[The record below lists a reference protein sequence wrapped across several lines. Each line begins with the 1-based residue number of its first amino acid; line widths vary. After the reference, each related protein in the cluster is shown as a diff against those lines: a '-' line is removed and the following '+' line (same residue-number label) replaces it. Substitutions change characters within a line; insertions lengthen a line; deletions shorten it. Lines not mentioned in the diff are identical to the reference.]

1 MAAGKKG
8 TTTTLAVIGNPN
20 DADSLYHHMKRFL
33 EYQAVMNY
41 SPRTIANRE
50 MYLRYFI
57 QWSEDRGL
65 HRPNEITRPILE
77 SYQRALY
84 QHRKKNG
91 EPLSV
96 MSQNGRMVPIR
107 ALFKWLVRQH
117 VLLYNPASD
126 LEFPRA
132 EKRLPKSILT
142 ESDVETIL
150 NLTDITTPLGLR
162 DRAILETLYSTGI
175 RRLELIGLKWSV
187 VDYERGTLFIDQ
199 GKGKKDRMIPIGERA
214 LQWIYKYQY
223 EGRPALTLG
232 QDDGS
237 LFVNHL
243 GEALSPNGL
252 SGLVHNYIKQ
262 ADIGKSGSCHLF
274 RHTCATLML
283 ENGADIRFI
292 QALLGHAKLETTGIY
307 TQVSIRQLKK
317 IHSMTHPAKAERDK
331 NQDKDKTQET
341 KDVC

>member
-1 MAAGKKG
+1 
-8 TTTTLAVIGNPN
+8 
-20 DADSLYHHMKRFL
+20 
-33 EYQAVMNY
+33 
-41 SPRTIANRE
+41 
-50 MYLRYFI
+50 
-57 QWSEDRGL
+57 
-65 HRPNEITRPILE
+65 
-77 SYQRALY
+77 
-84 QHRKKNG
+84 
-91 EPLSV
+91 

-107 ALFKWLVRQH
+107 AMFKWLVRQNI
-117 VLLYNPASD
+117 LLYNPASD

-132 EKRLPKSILT
+132 EKRLPKAILT

-187 VDYERGTLFIDQ
+187 VDYERGTVFISQ

-214 LQWIYKYQY
+214 LSWIYKYQF
-223 EGRPALTLG
+223 EARPALTLG

-243 GEALSPNGL
+243 GEAFSANGL
-252 SGLVHNYIKQ
+252 TGLVRNYIKQ
-262 ADIGKSGSCHLF
+262 ADIGKTGSCHLF

-283 ENGADIRFI
+283 ENGADVRFI

-317 IHSMTHPAKAERDK
+317 VHTLTHPAKAERETEKTNETENSPERK
-331 NQDKDKTQET
+331 NSIEQER
-341 KDVC
+341 DR